1 MNKGVNA
8 YIVFGEWIFKI
19 LLLNIYWFLFSCI
32 GLLLLGVFPA
42 TAALFATI
50 RQDIRSDDEIKLFR
64 SFLNY
69 YKISFLQS
77 NLLGYLIVGVNLLLL
92 FNLQVL
98 DFMDVSIIHTTIA
111 IMTYILLAI
120 VALISV
126 FLFPIYVHYH
136 ASILGY
142 FKYAAIIVIGKPIHT
157 IAMLFMI
164 TSILFLYYLVPGFI
178 PVLGVSLL
186 AYIIMRTAY
195 SLFAPLNNEQEE
207 S

>member
-19 LLLNIYWFLFSCI
+19 LLLNVYWFLFSCI
-32 GLLLLGVFPA
+32 GLFFLGVFPA

-50 RQDIRSDDEIKLFR
+50 RQDIQSNDDIKLFR
-64 SFLNY
+64 SFLNHF
-69 YKISFLQS
+69 KQSFLQS
-77 NLLGYLIVGVNLLLL
+77 NLLGYILVGVTLLLL

-98 DFMDVSIIHTTIA
+98 DLMEASIIHKTVA
-111 IMTYILLAI
+111 IITYILLAI
-120 VALISV
+120 IVLISV

-136 ASILGY
+136 ASIFGY

-157 IAMLFMI
+157 IAMLIMVA
-164 TSILFLYYLVPGFI
+164 TILFLYYLVPGFI
-178 PVLGVSLL
+178 PVLGISPL